1 MNSMERIRLLT
12 EGKLPDRI
20 PVICNLLEQGALEL
34 GLTLEEYYSSGEHVA
49 EAQLRMQRKYGYD
62 NLWGFFYVAKDA
74 EMLGCRKIIFAKD
87 GPPNV
92 GDLII
97 RSFADIETLTVP
109 ADVSETEAFQEL
121 RKCIHILKAEQGGC
135 CPVLGSVVSS
145 FSLPPMLMGMDKWL
159 QLLLTGP
166 KSLCRELL
174 EKCSDFCIRH
184 IRALR
189 EAGIDMIA
197 YSNPV
202 ASATFLTLP
211 QFRELALP
219 WIRRDFEAVG
229 TEGMVYFNGGGVI
242 NTQIELILEQTGV
255 GAFYIN
261 PLDDIAEAKRIVG
274 GKALVAGVINDIQL
288 ISWNR
293 DEIENEVARIMAAGA
308 PGGKFLFGTLVMPLQ
323 IPEEKIKIMLE
334 AAFRYGQYPG
344 DTIPS
349 EG

>member
-12 EGKLPDRI
+12 EGIIPDRV

-34 GLTLEEYYSSGEHVA
+34 GLTLKEYYSSGEHVA

-74 EMLGCRKIIFAKD
+74 EMFGCRKIIYAED

-92 GDLII
+92 GELII
-97 RSFADIETLTVP
+97 RNPADIEALTVP

-121 RKCIHILKAEQGGC
+121 RKCIRILQAEQGGR
-135 CPVLGSVVSS
+135 CPVLGSVVAS

-174 EKCSDFCIRH
+174 EKCSDFCISH

-189 EAGIDMIA
+189 KAGIDMIA

-211 QFRELALP
+211 QFRDLALP
-219 WIRRDFEAVG
+219 WIQRDFDAVG
-229 TEGMVYFNGGGVI
+229 TEGLVYFNGGGVI
-242 NTQIELILEQTGV
+242 NSQIGLILEQTGI

-261 PLDDIAEAKRIVG
+261 PLDDVTEAKRIVN
-274 GKALVAGVINDIQL
+274 GKALVAGVINDIKL
-288 ISWNR
+288 INWD
-293 DEIENEVARIMAAGA
+293 DEAIQKDVARIMAAGA
-308 PGGKFLFGTLVMPLQ
+308 PGGGFLFGTLVMPLQ
-323 IPEEKIKIMLE
+323 IPEEKIKTMLE

-344 DTIPS
+344 NT
-349 EG
+349 G

>member
-1 MNSMERIRLLT
+1 MNSMERIGLLMA
-12 EGKLPDRI
+12 GKLPDRV
-20 PVICNLLEQGALEL
+20 PVICNLLEQGAGEL
-34 GLTLEEYYSSGEHVA
+34 GMSVEEYYSRGEYVA

-62 NLWGFFYVAKDA
+62 NLWGFFYVARDA

-92 GDLII
+92 GELII
-97 RSFADIETLTVP
+97 RSPADIEALTVP
-109 ADVSETEAFQEL
+109 ADVGETEAFQEL
-121 RKCIHILKAEQGGC
+121 RKCIRILKAEQGGR

-145 FSLPPMLMGMDKWL
+145 FSLPAMLMGMDKWL
-159 QLLLTGP
+159 QLFLTGP
-166 KSLCRELL
+166 RSLCRELL
-174 EKCSDFCIRH
+174 EKCSDFCAKH

-202 ASATFLTLP
+202 ASATFLTFS

-219 WIRRDFEAVG
+219 WIRRDFEAIG
-229 TEGMVYFNGGGVI
+229 TEGIVYFNGGGVI
-242 NTQIELILEQTGV
+242 NSQIELIMEQTEL

-274 GKALVAGVINDIQL
+274 GKALVAGVINDIRL

-293 DEIENEVARIMAAGA
+293 DQIDTEVARIMAAGA
-308 PGGKFLFGTLVMPLQ
+308 PGGGFLFGTLVMPLQ

-334 AAFRYGQYPG
+334 AAFRHGRYPG
-344 DTIPS
+344 NATLS
-349 EG
+349 AG

>member
-1 MNSMERIRLLT
+1 MNAMERIGLLAA
-12 EGKLPDRI
+12 GKLPDRV

-34 GLTLEEYYSSGEHVA
+34 GLSIEEYYSSGEKVA

-62 NLWGFFYVAKDA
+62 NLWGFFYVARDA

-92 GDLII
+92 GELII
-97 RSFADIETLTVP
+97 RNPADIEALTVP
-109 ADVSETEAFQEL
+109 ADVGATEAFQEL
-121 RKCIHILKAEQGGC
+121 RNCIRILKAEQGGR

-145 FSLPPMLMGMDKWL
+145 FSLPSMLMGMDTWL

-184 IRALR
+184 IQALR
-189 EAGIDMIA
+189 AEGIDMIA

-202 ASATFLTLP
+202 ASATFLTFP

-229 TEGMVYFNGGGVI
+229 TEGLVYFNGGGVI
-242 NTQIELILEQTGV
+242 NPQIDLIREQTGV
-255 GAFYIN
+255 GAFYLN
-261 PLDDIAEAKRIVG
+261 PLDDISEAKRIVD
-274 GKALVAGVINDIQL
+274 GKALVTGVINDIRL
-288 ISWNR
+288 ISWKR
-293 DEIENEVARIMAAGA
+293 DEIEHEVARIMAAGA
-308 PGGKFLFGTLVMPLQ
+308 TGGGFLFGTLVMPLY

-334 AAFRYGQYPG
+334 AAFRHGIYPNNA
-344 DTIPS
+344 TLPAR
-349 EG
+349 

>member
-1 MNSMERIRLLT
+1 MNAMERIRQLVD
-12 EGKLPDRI
+12 GKLPDRV
-20 PVICNLLEQGALEL
+20 PVVCNLLEQGASEL
-34 GLTLEEYYSSGEHVA
+34 GLGIEEYYASGEQVA

-62 NLWGFFYVAKDA
+62 NLWGFFYVARDA
-74 EMLGCRKIIFAKD
+74 EMLGCRKIIYAKD

-92 GDLII
+92 GELII
-97 RSFADIETLTVP
+97 RGPADIEALTVP
-109 ADVSETEAFQEL
+109 ADVSTTEAFQEL
-121 RKCIHILKAEQGGC
+121 GKCIRILKAEQGGR

-184 IRALR
+184 VRALR

-202 ASATFLTLP
+202 ASATFLTMP

-219 WIRRDFEAVG
+219 WLRRDFEAVG

-242 NTQIELILEQTGV
+242 NSQIELIRQETGV
-255 GAFYIN
+255 DAFYLN
-261 PLDDIAEAKRIVG
+261 PLDDIVEAKKFAD
-274 GKALVAGVINDIQL
+274 GKALVAGVINDIRL
-288 ISWNR
+288 ISWDR

-308 PGGKFLFGTLVMPLQ
+308 PGGGFLFGTLVMPLC

-334 AAFRYGQYPG
+334 AAFRYGHYQSNTTLSA
-344 DTIPS
+344 D
-349 EG
+349 